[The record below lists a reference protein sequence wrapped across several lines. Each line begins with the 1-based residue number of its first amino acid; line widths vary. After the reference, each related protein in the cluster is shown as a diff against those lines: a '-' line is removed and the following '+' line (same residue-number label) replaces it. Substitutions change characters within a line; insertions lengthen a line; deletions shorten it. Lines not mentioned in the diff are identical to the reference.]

1 MTKDEFLMAVKSED
15 GVWVLGRN
23 IAIERLFEN
32 QTFKPKELIH
42 PTKVYCDGDEY
53 VMISFDEYTSPAIFA
68 YSVDNVEV
76 LDTNGEITLN
86 LRGKAEYYDYYVRPD
101 CSPEEY
107 LARFMRTWK
116 LNQDE
121 YRKYSV
127 SQELKNLS
135 TVLID
140 PLAK

>member
-15 GVWVLGRN
+15 GAWVLGRN

-32 QTFKPKELIH
+32 QASKPKDWTQ
-42 PTKVYCDGDEY
+42 PTKVYYDHGDY
-53 VMISFDEYTSPAIFA
+53 VMISFDEYTSPVIFA
-68 YSVDNVEV
+68 YPADNVEIS
-76 LDTNGEITLN
+76 DINGEIILN
-86 LRGKAEYYDYYVRPD
+86 LRSKPEYYDYYVRPD

-107 LARFMRTWK
+107 LTQFMRTWK
-116 LNQDE
+116 LSEDE
-121 YRKYSV
+121 YRKYSL

-140 PLAK
+140 PLSK